1 MAIVAGVTV
10 YSSLIMLEAGTRT
23 EQQERSITT
32 TQAIAERQVNQS
44 ALDAVEAESLAFIRE
59 EEKMARDVYDAMY
72 VLWPDKPI
80 FDQISDSE
88 QEHMDAILTLLDKYG
103 LPDPAQG
110 PGVFTDP
117 DIQGLYDWLISRG
130 EVSEIDA
137 LYAGAFIEEYDIHD
151 LQMAIEETDN
161 PDVQQV
167 YSNLEQG
174 SENHLR
180 AYVGLIEE
188 TGVIYE
194 AQWLTQTEVDEILAA
209 SSQPGKRTTN
219 QHR

>member
-10 YSSLIMLEAGTRT
+10 YSSLIMLEAGTGT

-44 ALDAVEAESLAFIRE
+44 ALDAVEAETLAFIRE

-194 AQWLTQTEVDEILAA
+194 AQWLTQAEVDEILAA

>member
-194 AQWLTQTEVDEILAA
+194 AQWLTQAEVDEILAA